1 MNFDMSGMN
10 RAFDRMR
17 ENAER
22 QGKDLAQVQAKD
34 FLGVLK
40 REGRAIAPTAD
51 RIFSDVKQAN
61 FKIKRRAGTTVSQ
74 EIKRR
79 IRAIGTFGR
88 SWMIEKVTSQ
98 RFVIR
103 IWMINKS
110 NESLKVDN
118 KKGVSDRAEKLSGNR
133 FKSRL
138 NRMADSIMSRF

>member
-1 MNFDMSGMN
+1 MNFDMSGMS

-22 QGKDLAQVQAKD
+22 KGKDLAQVQAKD

-51 RIFSDVKQAN
+51 RIVSDVRQAN
-61 FKIKRRAGTTVSQ
+61 FKIKRKAGTTVSQ

-118 KKGVSDRAEKLSGNR
+118 KKGVSDRAGKLSGNR

-138 NRMADSIMSRF
+138 NRMADSIMGRF

>member
-1 MNFDMSGMN
+1 MSGMN

-51 RIFSDVKQAN
+51 RIVSDVRQAN
-61 FKIKRRAGTTVSQ
+61 FKIKRKAGTTVSQ

-110 NESLKVDN
+110 NESLKVNN

-138 NRMADSIMSRF
+138 SRMADSIMSRF